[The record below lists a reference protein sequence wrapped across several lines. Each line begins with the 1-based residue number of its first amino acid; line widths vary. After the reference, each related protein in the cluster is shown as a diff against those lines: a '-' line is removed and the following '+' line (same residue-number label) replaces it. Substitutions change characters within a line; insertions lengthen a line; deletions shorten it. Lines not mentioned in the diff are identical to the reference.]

1 MDIDLGM
8 LLVRLALGP
17 MLFVHGLNKLAGA
30 GGIQGTTRWFDGLG
44 LRPARL
50 HARLAAATELGAGVF
65 VTVGLFTGLAS
76 TAFVGLMA
84 VATLT
89 DHRGKGYFIF
99 RGGWEYTLL
108 IGTVAVGL
116 AAAGPGAWSLDALLG
131 LDLAG
136 ALWAGVAVVG
146 GVGAAGVLLA
156 SSYRPA
162 AVAD

>member
-8 LLVRLALGP
+8 LVVRLALGP
-17 MLFVHGLNKLAGA
+17 MLFVHGWNKVAGA
-30 GGIQGTTRWFDGLG
+30 GGIQGTTRWFDGMG

-50 HARLAAATELGAGVF
+50 HARLAAATEVGAGVL
-65 VTVGLFTGLAS
+65 VTLGLLTGLAS
-76 TAFVGLMA
+76 AAFVGLMA

-89 DHRGKGYFIF
+89 DHRGKGYFVF

-108 IGTVAVGL
+108 IGMVAVGL
-116 AAAGPGAWSLDALLG
+116 AAAGPGAWSLDALLH

-136 ALWAGVAVVG
+136 AVWAAVALVG
-146 GVGAAGVLLA
+146 GVGAAGVLLV